1 MKINM
6 SLDEVKE
13 AICHYLRNELS
24 LRNVSADDV
33 EFKNA
38 RSIEDIS
45 YVINIGPKKDSNHAE
60 VERKSIVKGLSSETQ
75 TTLGNAREPEGKRE
89 TGTEARKSETGTR
102 CETSITEGT
111 TESQDNG
118 TRQEKEPEI
127 NTYSSVF
134 GNLKN

>member
-6 SLDEVKE
+6 SLEEVKE

-60 VERKSIVKGLSSETQ
+60 VERKSIVKGLPSETQ
-75 TTLGNAREPEGKRE
+75 TTLGSTREPDNKRE
-89 TGTEARKSETGTR
+89 TGTETRKSETR
-102 CETSITEGT
+102 DRDEASIIEGT
-111 TESQDNG
+111 SESQDNG